1 MSRMRLNDETTWPVE
16 VLDYLEQREDL
27 FRDWELRRGSNAI
40 ASVSGAEYDHTIRGL
55 RAVLSNHTLHGYHC
69 TRLTHDEMN
78 QITSSGMGLPN
89 STMLHQRIQ
98 TILDSRLIEPHIAD
112 RLRRENQADESN
124 RVGRVWFCFFP
135 PHIAGKRGIERPLR
149 SWGGEA
155 LYNTHEDDPV
165 TGPILKSIGKPCLVE
180 ADVPI
185 ASLETHS
192 FLDEKVA
199 RQFLINRGLEIGE
212 LVNHEDRAKRPIP
225 ATHIRRII
233 QFPEDDFITLTKCN
247 TWKPLLK

>member
-1 MSRMRLNDETTWPVE
+1 MRLNDETTWPVE
-16 VLDYLEQREDL
+16 VLDYLEQHEDL
-27 FRDWELRRGSNAI
+27 FRGWELRRAGNAI
-40 ASVSGAEYDHTIRGL
+40 ASVSGAEYDDAIRGL
-55 RAVLSNHTLHGYHC
+55 RVVLGNHTLHGYHC
-69 TRLTHDEMN
+69 ARLTDAEMN

-89 STMLHQRIQ
+89 GTTLHQRIQ
-98 TILDSRLIEPHIAD
+98 TILNSGLIEPHIAD

-124 RVGRVWFCFFP
+124 RVGRIWFCFFP
-135 PHIAGKRGIERPLR
+135 PHIAGQRAIERLLR

-165 TGPILKSIGKPCLVE
+165 TGPVLKSIGKPCLVE

-185 ASLETHS
+185 ASLEIHS
-192 FLDEKVA
+192 SLDDKVA
-199 RQFLINRGLEIGE
+199 RQFLINRGLETGE
-212 LVNHEDRAKRPIP
+212 PVNHEDRAKWPIS

-247 TWKPLLK
+247 TWKPSLKCC